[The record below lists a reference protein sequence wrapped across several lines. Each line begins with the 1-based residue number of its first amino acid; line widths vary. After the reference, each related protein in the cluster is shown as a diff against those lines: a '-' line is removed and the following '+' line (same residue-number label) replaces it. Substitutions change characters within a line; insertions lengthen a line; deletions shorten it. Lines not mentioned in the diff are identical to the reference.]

1 MRLKDEKYVCAL
13 ANYGTIRE
21 ASEKLYISAPALSM
35 YINHLEK
42 ELGVDLFYRNQQRFF
57 PTDIGKKYLERCQKI
72 LEIDQEFSIQLGKL
86 QSKKTLY
93 LSVCTSDRPPIYGFR
108 YANHSKRIF
117 LT

>member
-86 QSKKTLY
+86 QS
-93 LSVCTSDRPPIYGFR
+93 
-108 YANHSKRIF
+108 
-117 LT
+117 

>member
-42 ELGVDLFYRNQQRFF
+42 ELGVDLFYRN
-57 PTDIGKKYLERCQKI
+57 
-72 LEIDQEFSIQLGKL
+72 
-86 QSKKTLY
+86 
-93 LSVCTSDRPPIYGFR
+93 
-108 YANHSKRIF
+108 
-117 LT
+117 

>member
-72 LEIDQEFSIQLGKL
+72 LEIDQEFSIQLGQKRKL
-86 QSKKTLY
+86 YIYRYVQAIGRLSMDSATRITQSEF
-93 LSVCTSDRPPIYGFR
+93 S
-108 YANHSKRIF
+108 
-117 LT
+117 